1 MLVINAFYLV
11 RLLSPV
17 LTLALV
23 ENVHRSQRTAHG
35 YQQSF
40 QIPDFEKLI
49 GISSALALSVEASLH
64 RLFEYAISSIKSQ

>member
-1 MLVINAFYLV
+1 MLVINAFYVV

-23 ENVHRSQRTAHG
+23 ENVHRNQGTAHG

-49 GISSALALSVEASLH
+49 GITSAQALSVEASLH
-64 RLFEYAISSIKSQ
+64 RSFDYAISSIKPQ

>member
-49 GISSALALSVEASLH
+49 GITSAQALSVEASLH
-64 RLFEYAISSIKSQ
+64 RSFDYAISSIKPQ